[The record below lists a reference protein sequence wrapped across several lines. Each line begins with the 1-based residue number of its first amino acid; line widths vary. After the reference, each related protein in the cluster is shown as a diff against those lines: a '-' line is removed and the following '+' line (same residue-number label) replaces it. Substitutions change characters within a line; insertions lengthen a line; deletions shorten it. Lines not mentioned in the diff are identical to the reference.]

1 MPLWQRGSETVS
13 VLFTEDFW
21 YMVLRCTTPIL
32 FATLAALIANTAGL
46 MNLGLEGSM
55 TVSALFGALGCG
67 FTGSIYIGLLY
78 GMAAG
83 ILVTMLLAFCVMRL
97 GANRIIA
104 GVALNLA
111 CTGGSVFLL
120 YTITGDKTST
130 NALPSSAFP
139 SVPIPLVS
147 KLPVIGKILSGHNV
161 FTYIAFLSAIFL
173 YFVLKSTKFGVK
185 VRAVGEM
192 PAAAESVGIKVN
204 KIRYEALLLSGMFAS
219 LGGIYLS
226 MGYVSRFTSG
236 MVAGR
241 GYIALATNAM
251 AASNPL
257 LAVGSSLLYG
267 FGNALSIY
275 QQNNNN
281 DPYLVELIPYVFIIV
296 SYTLISLLQKR
307 REQRLAQ

>member
-1 MPLWQRGSETVS
+1 MSFILSSE
-13 VLFTEDFW
+13 FW
-21 YMVLRCTTPIL
+21 YTVLRCTTPIL
-32 FATLAALIANTAGL
+32 FATLAALIANASGL

-55 TVSALFGALGCG
+55 TIAALFGALGCG
-67 FTGSIYIGLLY
+67 FTGSLFVGLICGIAG
-78 GMAAG
+78 GM
-83 ILVTMLLAFCVMRL
+83 LVTMTLAFSVMRL

-139 SVPIPLVS
+139 SVNIPGVE
-147 KLPVIGKILSGHNV
+147 KIPFVGRIISGHNV
-161 FTYIAFLSAIFL
+161 FTYIALIAAVVL
-173 YFVLKSTKFGVK
+173 YVVLKKTKFGIK
-185 VRAVGEM
+185 VRSVGEM

-204 KIRYEALLLSGMFAS
+204 KVRYQALALSGLFAS
-219 LGGIYLS
+219 LGGVYLS

-257 LAVGSSLLYG
+257 LAITSSLLYG
-267 FGNALSIY
+267 FGNSIAIY
-275 QQNNNN
+275 QQNNNT
-281 DPYLVELIPYVFIIV
+281 DAYLVELIPYLFIIIF
-296 SYTLISLLQKR
+296 YTVISGVQKR
-307 REQRLAQ
+307 KERIQSK